1 MTLQLDSVELVTDM
15 TFNIIGGGS
24 GWKTQANGECY
35 NYGTRH

>member
-15 TFNIIGGGS
+15 TFNMMGGS

-35 NYGTRH
+35 NYETRH